1 MISDIS
7 DSIDVERLKTDGAL
21 ELRLRER
28 LRLRHRVLVVGVV
41 LLISVVLVAVLL
53 AQTRFKEYGAFLAY
67 LCAGLMVALG
77 VYAFWNF
84 SPSCPQCGLRM
95 RAFSRRPTRGPDWEE
110 MVICAP
116 CGIKA
121 RTGMRHD

>member
-1 MISDIS
+1 MITDASDLVYV
-7 DSIDVERLKTDGAL
+7 DRLKTDGAL

-28 LRLRHRVLVVGVV
+28 LRFRQKVLVVGVV
-41 LLISVVLVAVLL
+41 LLVLFVLVAVLL

-67 LCAGLMVALG
+67 LCAGLMLALG

-84 SPSCPQCGLRM
+84 SPACPLCGQRM
-95 RAFSRRPTRGPDWEE
+95 RSFSRRPTRGPDWEE

-121 RTGMRHD
+121 RTGTRHD